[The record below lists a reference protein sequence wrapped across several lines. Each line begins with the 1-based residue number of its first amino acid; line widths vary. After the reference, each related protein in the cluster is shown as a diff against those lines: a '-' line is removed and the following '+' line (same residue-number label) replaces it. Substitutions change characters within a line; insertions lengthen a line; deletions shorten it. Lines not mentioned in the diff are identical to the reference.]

1 MNVSFKFLISV
12 LILSLTLISEG
23 SAQTPKSREIK
34 MGILD
39 IQRVMQKSLMAKDI
53 ARQIDTKRR
62 KFRDEIKK
70 EEEALRKANDELQK
84 QRVILSPEAFAEE
97 ARKFR
102 VKTTTLQKK
111 VQLRNQ
117 EFIQL
122 RSGANRAL
130 QAAIQKALT
139 QITKRHSYNL
149 VLRYSPQAIL
159 VRPDYLDISDIVL
172 EQLNKNIKKYQI
184 PSAAPKTGK

>member
-70 EEEALRKANDELQK
+70 EEEKGHERETYYS
-84 QRVILSPEAFAEE
+84 R
-97 ARKFR
+97 R
-102 VKTTTLQKK
+102 TTK
-111 VQLRNQ
+111 
-117 EFIQL
+117 
-122 RSGANRAL
+122 
-130 QAAIQKALT
+130 
-139 QITKRHSYNL
+139 
-149 VLRYSPQAIL
+149 
-159 VRPDYLDISDIVL
+159 ISR
-172 EQLNKNIKKYQI
+172 
-184 PSAAPKTGK
+184 